1 MSKFFK
7 ALEQAARDRALQEQA
22 ERPDSEQVSTEP
34 EAPPPLT
41 PHASRLTPSD
51 DASRPVDI
59 DLDLT
64 DASEPLTPHP
74 SRLTS
79 FKVDRH
85 LVSLL
90 DPTSFEAEQYRGLRH
105 VVEQIRQTAETS
117 VIGVTSAAVGD
128 GKTITAI
135 NLAGALAQAPNAK
148 VLLIETDLRRPSLTR
163 YLGIP
168 HGTAKGVVDAILEP
182 EVALESLVTTLSQ
195 FGLAVLPAGR
205 PQPTSYELLKSPRLE
220 AVFYE
225 ARKQYDYVVVDTPPL
240 IPLPDCRLLLK
251 LVDTLLLVVSAHQT
265 PRKLL
270 EEALNILDPAKV
282 LGIVFNN
289 DDRPLAGYYYRYDYH
304 QNGTKESR
312 EGGAAG
318 WLSKLLRRSKA
329 DR

>member
-34 EAPPPLT
+34 EAPPSLQPD
-41 PHASRLTPSD
+41 SPSPQPD
-51 DASRPVDI
+51 SLSLQSSAFSLLSSAVSP
-59 DLDLT
+59 
-64 DASEPLTPHP
+64 
-74 SRLTS
+74 TS
-79 FKVDRH
+79 IDRH

-117 VIGVTSAAVGD
+117 VVGVTSAAVGD

-182 EVALESLVTTLSQ
+182 EVALELLVTTLSQ
-195 FGLAVLPAGR
+195 FGLDVLPAGR
-205 PQPTSYELLKSPRLE
+205 PQPTSYELLKSPRLV
-220 AVFYE
+220 ALFYE

-318 WLSKLLRRSKA
+318 WLSKLLRRSN
-329 DR
+329 RPHP